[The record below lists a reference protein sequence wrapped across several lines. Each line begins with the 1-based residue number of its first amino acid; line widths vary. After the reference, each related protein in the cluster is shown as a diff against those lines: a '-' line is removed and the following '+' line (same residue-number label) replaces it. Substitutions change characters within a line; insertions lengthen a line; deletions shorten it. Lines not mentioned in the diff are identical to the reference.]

1 LSFDYIERYLYI
13 KINKLSFK
21 DMEILEIYHY
31 DVNEQMK
38 SVEIT
43 FRLNI
48 DSDDESRVA
57 SFDFSVL
64 EDYGIEV
71 GDKIDDIIFES
82 EDFVDEFGDDEFE
95 SSIFFDEDELISFL
109 NEYFTI
115 NPKDLPEKTFF

>member
-1 LSFDYIERYLYI
+1 
-13 KINKLSFK
+13 
-21 DMEILEIYHY
+21 MEILEIYHY

>member
-1 LSFDYIERYLYI
+1 
-13 KINKLSFK
+13 
-21 DMEILEIYHY
+21 MEILEIYHY

-57 SFDFSVL
+57 SFDFSIL

-82 EDFVDEFGDDEFE
+82 EDFVDEFEDDEFE

>member
-1 LSFDYIERYLYI
+1 
-13 KINKLSFK
+13 
-21 DMEILEIYHY
+21 MEILEIYHY

-57 SFDFSVL
+57 SFDFSIL

-82 EDFVDEFGDDEFE
+82 EDFIDEFEDDEFE
-95 SSIFFDEDELISFL
+95 SSIFFDEHELISFL
-109 NEYFTI
+109 NEYFTV

>member
-1 LSFDYIERYLYI
+1 
-13 KINKLSFK
+13 
-21 DMEILEIYHY
+21 MEILEIYHY

-48 DSDDESRVA
+48 DSDDESRVV